1 MSFSLDQRL
10 VNVLRLIPLIRRL
23 SLAFLLVMAAPLPIS
38 ANVLK
43 IGVSGNPP
51 FVEQRAK
58 GEGMYYQGIS
68 IEVWK
73 QVASALKLE
82 YRFVPQPN
90 TDANVQAVV
99 DRDID
104 VAIGPISITPDRM
117 ALESINFTQPY
128 FYGEEG
134 VLLPKQPPTLLARLK
149 PFVGMAALSSVG
161 ALIIAVFVVGNLIW
175 LAERRKNY
183 EQFPSQYVKGV
194 GNGMWF
200 AVVTLTTVGYGDRAP
215 LSRTGR
221 TIAGAWMVI
230 SLVTVS
236 TLTAGLASAFTVSL
250 SGAPAKGIAE
260 PTGLSGNSMGVV
272 SGTTSEKWAKKY
284 GAIPSP
290 ANNLAE
296 AVMLMQKG
304 KTKGVIFDRP
314 ALRYYIQQN
323 PQQPLRLAS
332 FNLSLQTY
340 GFVVPADSFL
350 SRPLDIELL
359 RMHRQGVIKQIAD
372 EMLDEKGLN

>member
-23 SLAFLLVMAAPLPIS
+23 SLAFFLVMAAPLPIS

-149 PFVGMAALSSVG
+149 PFVGMAALSSLG

-183 EQFPSQYVKGV
+183 EQFPSQYVK
-194 GNGMWF
+194 
-200 AVVTLTTVGYGDRAP
+200 
-215 LSRTGR
+215 
-221 TIAGAWMVI
+221 
-230 SLVTVS
+230 
-236 TLTAGLASAFTVSL
+236 
-250 SGAPAKGIAE
+250 
-260 PTGLSGNSMGVV
+260 
-272 SGTTSEKWAKKY
+272 
-284 GAIPSP
+284 
-290 ANNLAE
+290 
-296 AVMLMQKG
+296 
-304 KTKGVIFDRP
+304 
-314 ALRYYIQQN
+314 
-323 PQQPLRLAS
+323 
-332 FNLSLQTY
+332 
-340 GFVVPADSFL
+340 
-350 SRPLDIELL
+350 
-359 RMHRQGVIKQIAD
+359 
-372 EMLDEKGLN
+372 